1 MILKRSALKAP
12 LGEITEINTDKCNVQ
27 TNTGSKPLIR
37 ISRRRRESTRRR
49 RILAWRILTGRI
61 LTGRILTG
69 RRRRRIVTRRRRRIL
84 TGRRRRRILTR
95 RRRRVMAGR
104 RRRAPGSYAS
114 RTARRITVFP
124 SDDNVQEAT
133 VLTIA
138 DHRKICVH
146 ISAHGRDLVQIQ
158 HSSADQGVLDH
169 ILVHTTY
176 HPPLSAVHFERNTSS
191 HAAGSHT
198 ELLSPSYV
206 VSGVPDPYW
215 HSFQRSA

>member
-1 MILKRSALKAP
+1 MHPSLLILKRSALKAP
-12 LGEITEINTDKCNVQ
+12 LGEITEINTDRSNVQ

-49 RILAWRILTGRI
+49 RVLARR
-61 LTGRILTG
+61 RVLTG
-69 RRRRRIVTRRRRRIL
+69 RRRRRIVTRRRRRIV
-84 TGRRRRRILTR
+84 TR

-114 RTARRITVFP
+114 WIARRITVFP

-146 ISAHGRDLVQIQ
+146 ISAHSSDLVQIQ
-158 HSSADQGVLDH
+158 RSSADQGVLDH

-176 HPPLSAVHFERNTSS
+176 HPPLSAVHLEHNTSS

-198 ELLSPSYV
+198 ELLSPSYD

>member
-1 MILKRSALKAP
+1 MIPFEVHPPLLILKRSALKAP

-49 RILAWRILTGRI
+49 RVLARRRVLT
-61 LTGRILTG
+61 
-69 RRRRRIVTRRRRRIL
+69 RRRRRIVT
-84 TGRRRRRILTR
+84 G
-95 RRRRVMAGR
+95 RRRRVMAWRRRRIVTWR

-114 RTARRITVFP
+114 WIARRITVFP

-146 ISAHGRDLVQIQ
+146 ISAHSSDLVQIQ
-158 HSSADQGVLDH
+158 RSSADQGVLDH

-176 HPPLSAVHFERNTSS
+176 HPPLSAVHLEHNTSS

-198 ELLSPSYV
+198 ELLSPSYD

>member
-1 MILKRSALKAP
+1 MIPFEVHPPLLILKRSALKAP

-27 TNTGSKPLIR
+27 TNTGIKPLIR

-49 RILAWRILTGRI
+49 RILAWRVLARR
-61 LTGRILTG
+61 RILTG
-69 RRRRRIVTRRRRRIL
+69 RRRRRIVTRRRRRVMAW
-84 TGRRRRRILTR
+84 

-146 ISAHGRDLVQIQ
+146 ISAHGSDLVQIQ
-158 HSSADQGVLDH
+158 RSSADQGVLDH

-176 HPPLSAVHFERNTSS
+176 HPPLSAVHLERNTSS

>member
-1 MILKRSALKAP
+1 MIPFEVHPPLLILKRSALKAP

-61 LTGRILTG
+61 LTGR
-69 RRRRRIVTRRRRRIL
+69 RRRRIV
-84 TGRRRRRILTR
+84 TR

-146 ISAHGRDLVQIQ
+146 ISAHGSDLVQIQ

-176 HPPLSAVHFERNTSS
+176 HPPLSAVHLERNTSS

>member
-1 MILKRSALKAP
+1 MHPSLLILKRSALKAP
-12 LGEITEINTDKCNVQ
+12 LGEITEINTDRSNVQ

-49 RILAWRILTGRI
+49 RVLARR
-61 LTGRILTG
+61 RVLTG
-69 RRRRRIVTRRRRRIL
+69 RRRRRIV
-84 TGRRRRRILTR
+84 TR

-114 RTARRITVFP
+114 WIARRITVFP

-146 ISAHGRDLVQIQ
+146 ISAHSSDLVQIQ
-158 HSSADQGVLDH
+158 RSSADQGVLDH

-176 HPPLSAVHFERNTSS
+176 HPPLSAVHLEHNTSS

-198 ELLSPSYV
+198 ELLSPSYD

>member
-1 MILKRSALKAP
+1 MHPSLLILKRSALKAP
-12 LGEITEINTDKCNVQ
+12 LGEITEINTDRSNVQ

-49 RILAWRILTGRI
+49 RESTRR
-61 LTGRILTG
+61 RRVLTG
-69 RRRRRIVTRRRRRIL
+69 RRRRRIVTRRRRRIV
-84 TGRRRRRILTR
+84 TR

-114 RTARRITVFP
+114 WIARRITVFP

-146 ISAHGRDLVQIQ
+146 ISAHSSDLVQIQ
-158 HSSADQGVLDH
+158 RSSADQGVLDH

-176 HPPLSAVHFERNTSS
+176 HPPLSAVHLEHNTSS

-198 ELLSPSYV
+198 ELLSPSYD

>member
-1 MILKRSALKAP
+1 MHPPLLILKRSALKAP

-49 RILAWRILTGRI
+49 RILAWRILAWRI

-69 RRRRRIVTRRRRRIL
+69 RRRRRIVTRRRRRIV
-84 TGRRRRRILTR
+84 TW
-95 RRRRVMAGR
+95 R

-114 RTARRITVFP
+114 WIARRITVFP

-146 ISAHGRDLVQIQ
+146 ISAHGSDLVQIQ

>member
-61 LTGRILTG
+61 LTGR
-69 RRRRRIVTRRRRRIL
+69 RRRRIV
-84 TGRRRRRILTR
+84 TR

-104 RRRAPGSYAS
+104 RRRTPGSYAS

-146 ISAHGRDLVQIQ
+146 ISAHGSDLVQIQ

>member
-1 MILKRSALKAP
+1 MHPPLLILKRSALKAP

-49 RILAWRILTGRI
+49 
-61 LTGRILTG
+61 ILTG
-69 RRRRRIVTRRRRRIL
+69 RRRRRIV
-84 TGRRRRRILTR
+84 TR

-146 ISAHGRDLVQIQ
+146 ISAHGSDLVQIQ